1 MASLSKKRRWTPALP
16 GCWNLDARTP
26 PAAADLEQI
35 SDYLLQR
42 YPRLAQPTVLRIY
55 NSIKTLKTSPYRGRI
70 GTRRGT
76 RELVLTP
83 LPYLVVYRIQ
93 EQVIEILHIH
103 HGAQNMSLSA
113 EDAG

>member
-1 MASLSKKRRWTPALP
+1 MRVRW
-16 GCWNLDARTP
+16 TP

-42 YPRLAQPTVLRIY
+42 YPRPLQRYPRPALPTVLRIY
-55 NSIKTLKTSPYRGRI
+55 NSIKTLKTSPYRGRM
-70 GTRRGT
+70 GTRQGT